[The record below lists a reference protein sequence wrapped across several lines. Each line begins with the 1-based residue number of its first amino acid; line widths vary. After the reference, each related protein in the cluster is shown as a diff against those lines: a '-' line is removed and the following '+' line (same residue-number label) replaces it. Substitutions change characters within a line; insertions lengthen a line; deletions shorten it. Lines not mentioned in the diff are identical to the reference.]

1 MLFVL
6 GTVGR
11 RSAQQNSEV
20 GNTMAMTR
28 KDYKAI
34 AEVIKECK
42 SDFRSGAHYRQFIE
56 DLMMALAA
64 NNRNF
69 DTVKFEEAVGI
80 ADEE

>member
-1 MLFVL
+1 
-6 GTVGR
+6 
-11 RSAQQNSEV
+11 
-20 GNTMAMTR
+20 MAMTR

-34 AEVIKECK
+34 AEVLVECK
-42 SDFRSGAHYRQFIE
+42 SDFRSGANYRQLIE

>member
-1 MLFVL
+1 
-6 GTVGR
+6 
-11 RSAQQNSEV
+11 
-20 GNTMAMTR
+20 MAMTR

-34 AEVIKECK
+34 AEVLVGCK